1 MEYCTEPVIT
11 EALQNLTEL
20 EEESNGTFL
29 TFDNETFIEDLPVFD
44 DEPVPPQLIN
54 DRPRIARLGKRGT
67 NPQQP
72 IDQEHHCSCQQPQHH
87 EQRPLLANPAW
98 HTLQPPHPGQ

>member
-1 MEYCTEPVIT
+1 MQFFREHPPLTLVEYCTEPVIT

-44 DEPVPPQLIN
+44 DEPNSALFSFILQVKISTNLASAKAFFIN
-54 DRPRIARLGKRGT
+54 L
-67 NPQQP
+67 
-72 IDQEHHCSCQQPQHH
+72 S
-87 EQRPLLANPAW
+87 
-98 HTLQPPHPGQ
+98 